1 MYELL
6 YCSSARQDLTDD
18 DIKNILLTSR
28 KLNTN
33 YDITGCLLY
42 YNKHFIQI
50 LEGNKKS
57 VKQLYNN
64 ILIDVRH
71 RDIMLLAENEK
82 EKRFFVDWNMAF
94 NELSIQDMED
104 IDKVLLIHN
113 FITYNAFDCN
123 LTEAMKQFCILA
135 KEPFRKLTLF

>member
-6 YCSSARQDLTDD
+6 YCSSARRDLTDD
-18 DIKNILLTSR
+18 NIKNILLTSR
-28 KLNTN
+28 KRNTK
-33 YDITGCLLY
+33 YGITGCLLY
-42 YNKHFIQI
+42 YNKQFIQI
-50 LEGNKKS
+50 LEGNKES
-57 VKQLYNN
+57 VKQLYDN
-64 ILIDVRH
+64 ILIDIRH
-71 RDIMLLAENEK
+71 RDIILLAENEK

-94 NELSIQDMED
+94 SELSLQEMED

-113 FITYNAFDCN
+113 FITHNAFDYN